1 MVLGPNSG
9 DRPDGVTRPEVVRF
23 NDSYVADVMDQLFL
37 ELGQACHVVH
47 HPAPPGDDGS
57 RPFVTDHSTLV
68 GRDDITSAMVDA
80 LRQARACDRS
90 AAAPGLAAPH
100 PDQLGVIRRSGDE
113 GPRSWKSL
121 ESSTRGTI
129 DTAMV
134 AALRQAHV
142 RDPRAS
148 DA

>member
-9 DRPDGVTRPEVVRF
+9 DRPNDVSGPELVRF
-23 NDSYVADVMDQLFL
+23 NDSYVADVMDELFFQL
-37 ELGQACHVVH
+37 GRACHVVH
-47 HPAPPGDDGS
+47 HPVLPGDDDSG
-57 RPFVTDHSTLV
+57 PIVTDHSTLV

-80 LRQARACDRS
+80 LRQARASDRS
-90 AAAPGLAAPH
+90 AAAPGLTAPH

-113 GPRSWKSL
+113 GAPSWKSL
-121 ESSTRGTI
+121 EPSTRGTI

-142 RDPRAS
+142 TDPRVP